1 MPGGTYTL
9 QPVTIAANTNH
20 TGVTRLGGFS
30 IRESAATAAPVSV
43 NLRLATATGQILFPL
58 ELAANES
65 AGIVFSGH
73 ISAPGGVYVEIVGT
87 GTIEGVLFDM
97 E

>member
-9 QPVTIAANTNH
+9 QPVTITANANH
-20 TGVTRLGGFS
+20 TAVSRLGGFS
-30 IRESAATAAPVSV
+30 IRETAGAAADL
-43 NLRLATATGQILFPL
+43 NLRLATATGQILFVL

-65 AGIVFSGH
+65 AGIVFPGH
-73 ISAPGGVYVEIVGT
+73 ISAPGGVYVEVTSGAIA
-87 GTIEGVLFDM
+87 GVLYDM